1 MNVFTYFFIAITLLA
16 CNRRMSTEASSSAS
30 ASAVTP
36 IATSSAN
43 EEKIPACILQKI
55 ETIKKEPV
63 WNPPAEIYEYEY
75 DGKKVYAISSN
86 CCDFFNTVVD
96 SDCNYVCAP
105 SGGFTGRGD
114 GKCPQFFK
122 EAKQVRLV
130 WKDERTRK

>member
-1 MNVFTYFFIAITLLA
+1 MNVFTYFFITITLLA
-16 CNRRMSTEASSSAS
+16 CNRRMSTEASSSAA
-30 ASAVTP
+30 ASTVTP
-36 IATSSAN
+36 IVTSSAKA
-43 EEKIPACILQKI
+43 EKIPACILQKI

-96 SDCNYVCAP
+96 AECKYVCAP

-114 GKCPQFFK
+114 GKCADFFK
-122 EAKQVRLV
+122 VAKQIRLV
-130 WKDERTRK
+130 WKDDRKK